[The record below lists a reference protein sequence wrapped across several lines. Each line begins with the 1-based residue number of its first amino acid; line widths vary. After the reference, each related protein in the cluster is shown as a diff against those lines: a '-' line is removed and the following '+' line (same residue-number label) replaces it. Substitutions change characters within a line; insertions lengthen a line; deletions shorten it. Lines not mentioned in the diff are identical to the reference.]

1 MRRNKNKTIPFLHI
15 NQLISYSVQ
24 QQIRLSGKWCHCNE
38 GSPYNG
44 NIFGN
49 KSCRCNEGS
58 LYNGSIFGN
67 KCCRCNE
74 CSLYNGNVFGNK
86 CCRCNE
92 GSLYNGNIFG
102 NKYCRCNECS
112 LYNGNIL
119 GNKCC
124 RCNEGS
130 LYELSRHD
138 GMSRYLRKRTS
149 SHMRPTKTQ
158 ISRRN
163 FVVHLTKK
171 HSWLSKMTLV
181 KSLIRLRESI
191 SWYEPLLG
199 AHVRRYVFWNCGAY
213 FLLEHNLYWSP
224 IAFMLHNLNNGCV
237 QKTLPWTRYSNPGQ
251 NVHYHY
257 ALLNAAMFNYT
268 YV

>member
-1 MRRNKNKTIPFLHI
+1 MFWIFVRIALGDSNKYPKPMRRNKNKTIPFLHI

-49 KSCRCNEGS
+49 K
-58 LYNGSIFGN
+58 
-67 KCCRCNE
+67 
-74 CSLYNGNVFGNK
+74 

-102 NKYCRCNECS
+102 NKCCRCNECS
-112 LYNGNIL
+112 LYGNIFR
-119 GNKCC
+119 NKCC

-149 SHMRPTKTQ
+149 SHMRDTKTQ

-163 FVVHLTKK
+163 FVVHLTRK

-181 KSLIRLRESI
+181 KSLIRLRESV
-191 SWYEPLLG
+191 G
-199 AHVRRYVFWNCGAY
+199 
-213 FLLEHNLYWSP
+213 
-224 IAFMLHNLNNGCV
+224 
-237 QKTLPWTRYSNPGQ
+237 
-251 NVHYHY
+251 
-257 ALLNAAMFNYT
+257 
-268 YV
+268 